1 MQQHPILRS
10 YVVDYFREIVV
21 TLYGVE
27 KGRAIAAEHKQLCL
41 EYAAQYSDISKAEE
55 QHYFE
60 QILPFVAA
68 YKVMQKHDASK
79 ANDVLQ
85 TIMERRS
92 ALASKILRGLLKVPF
107 LYRKVPAICNALVV
121 RSFSEE
127 AGFAYGDIVCSKT
140 AWKANIIRCPY
151 VQTCQQLDCPE
162 IAHYF
167 CDSDDIIYGNLHKR
181 IMWKRTKTLGRGD
194 SVCDFHVEIK

>member
-1 MQQHPILRS
+1 MKHPILKS
-10 YVVDYFREIVV
+10 YVVSYFREIVV
-21 TLYGVE
+21 ALYGVE
-27 KGRAIAAEHKQLCL
+27 QGRMLAEEHEQLCL
-41 EYAAQYSDISKAEE
+41 EYAVQYSHISKAEE

-85 TIMERRS
+85 AIVERRS
-92 ALASKILRGLLKVPF
+92 ALASKLLRGVLKVPF
-107 LYRKVPAICNALVV
+107 LYKKVPAICNALVV
-121 RSFSEE
+121 RSFSED
-127 AGFAYGDIVCSKT
+127 AGFAYGQITCNPRE
-140 AWKANIIRCPY
+140 WKADIIRCPY
-151 VQTCQQLDCPE
+151 VNTCKQLGCPE

-181 IMWKRTKTLGRGD
+181 IVWKRTKTLGRGD